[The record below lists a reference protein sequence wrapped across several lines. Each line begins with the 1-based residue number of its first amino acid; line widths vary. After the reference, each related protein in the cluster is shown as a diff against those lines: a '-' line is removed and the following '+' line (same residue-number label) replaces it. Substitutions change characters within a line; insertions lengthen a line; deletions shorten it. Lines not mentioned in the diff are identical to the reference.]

1 MGRQHECREGFKVDE
16 IGHGGQ
22 SAKVANAL
30 ISYLQEAYDQKESQ
44 IGPALMA
51 GLAQN
56 IMMRAIDMR
65 WMLHFREMDCLKAGI
80 GLRAVGKRGPLVE
93 YKEEAYAAFGRM
105 TDAMYED
112 FLRILLR
119 SKLTFEVKVAQPAA

>member
-16 IGHGGQ
+16 IDHNGDP
-22 SAKVANAL
+22 AKVAAAL
-30 ISYLQEAYDQKESQ
+30 ASYLQETYDQKESQ

-56 IMMRAIDMR
+56 VMMRAIDMR
-65 WMLHFREMDCLKAGI
+65 WMMHLREMDCLKAGI
-80 GLRAVGKRGPLVE
+80 GLRAVGKRDPLVE

-105 TDAMYED
+105 TEAMYED
-112 FLRILLR
+112 FLRTLLR
-119 SKLTFEVKVAQPAA
+119 SKLTFEVKVAQSAA

>member
-16 IGHGGQ
+16 IDLVGDP
-22 SAKVANAL
+22 AKVTDAL
-30 ISYLQEAYDQKESQ
+30 VSYLQKVYDHKESQ
-44 IGPALMA
+44 IGPALMSD
-51 GLAQN
+51 LVSN

-65 WMLHFREMDCLKAGI
+65 WMLHLREMDCLKAGI

-105 TDAMYED
+105 TEAIMRTCCA
-112 FLRILLR
+112 FSCAASLP
-119 SKLTFEVKVAQPAA
+119 SAQPVA